1 MKSYLIFAG
10 VLLASFFVGV
20 FGFSQII
27 GSLQNVKTRGIGLS
41 LFTITL
47 WAAILV
53 GTFFL
58 MKKFIPDEAI
68 AYYIGMGVSF
78 VVVLAQGRIQ

>member
-27 GSLQNVKTRGIGLS
+27 GSLQNVKTRGLGLT
-41 LFTITL
+41 LFTTIL

-53 GTFFL
+53 GSFFL
-58 MKKFIPDEAI
+58 MKRFIPNQAT
-68 AYYIGMGVSF
+68 AYYIGMGISLIA
-78 VVVLAQGRIQ
+78 VLAQGKIR